1 MLPLNRKKML
11 RVIGCGLVFVFLLA
25 LAVPF
30 APSLAA
36 VDQPPLK
43 GQLEGNFTLLDE
55 PVPAPNK
62 TMSGE
67 FGEAVSIADYRGQV
81 VLVNFWAT
89 WCAPCVRE
97 MPSLDRLQ
105 AALSDEGF
113 KVMAVS
119 IDRGGIDAVLPFYRR
134 LGLENLAI
142 FLDPKGEYA
151 QEYGLRGLPS
161 TYLVDRQGRLVG
173 GSEGPLEWDA
183 PEVLDLIRYYLADK
197 PKDS

>member
-1 MLPLNRKKML
+1 MLPLSRNIMR
-11 RVIGCGLVFVFLLA
+11 RFIRRGLALTILLT
-25 LAVPF
+25 LAVPL
-30 APSLAA
+30 ASSLAA
-36 VDQPPLK
+36 VDKPPLK

-62 TMSGE
+62 TIAGE
-67 FGEAVSIADYRGQV
+67 FGEAVTVADYQGQV

-105 AALSDEGF
+105 SQLAPEGF
-113 KVMAVS
+113 KIMAVS
-119 IDRGGIDAVLPFYRR
+119 IDRGGIDVVLPFYQR

-142 FLDPKGEYA
+142 FLDSKGEYA

-173 GSEGPLEWDA
+173 GVEGPLDWDA
-183 PEVLDLIRYYLADK
+183 PEVLELIRYYLAEK
-197 PKDS
+197 PKNS